1 MCMLL
6 GMSKQ
11 LVYSFPGFYNK
22 ETIVLIGNAK
32 KCLCVAYKNLR
43 ASLEEFFKIKDV
55 SEEKVE
61 GEEDPVIQN
70 YGIDEGYEGKV
81 ENDDD

>member
-1 MCMLL
+1 MFKVRL
-6 GMSKQ
+6 GVIRTSA
-11 LVYSFPGFYNK
+11 S
-22 ETIVLIGNAK
+22 E
-32 KCLCVAYKNLR
+32 NLR
-43 ASLEEFFKIKDV
+43 ASLEEFFKIRDV

-81 ENDDD
+81 ENGDD

>member
-1 MCMLL
+1 MFKVGL
-6 GMSKQ
+6 GVIRRSA
-11 LVYSFPGFYNK
+11 S
-22 ETIVLIGNAK
+22 I
-32 KCLCVAYKNLR
+32 AYENPR